1 MHMQGLCIEA
11 HADVRMSRMLR
22 VIRLDMHKVRPTL
35 EKWPGEP
42 ETQKWVGVVSVKGA
56 LATLLH

>member
-1 MHMQGLCIEA
+1 MCIEA